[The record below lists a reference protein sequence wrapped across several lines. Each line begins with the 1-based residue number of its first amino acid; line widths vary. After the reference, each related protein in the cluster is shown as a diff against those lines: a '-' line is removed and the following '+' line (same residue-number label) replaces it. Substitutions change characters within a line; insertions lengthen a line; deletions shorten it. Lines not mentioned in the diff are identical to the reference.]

1 MYDPLVLVFL
11 LLCRQPMAG
20 RKQLLHLGILCD
32 QAWIRSLPID
42 ETKQFLDPQSFV
54 GITTVYQNLRFWFVR
69 SQVVS
74 TLQVFLVV

>member
-1 MYDPLVLVFL
+1 
-11 LLCRQPMAG
+11 
-20 RKQLLHLGILCD
+20 
-32 QAWIRSLPID
+32 LPID
-42 ETKQFLDPQSFV
+42 ETNQFLDPQSFV